1 MNFQKYFSIL
11 QISPTNDTNIIKK
24 AFKSWC
30 LKYNSSDSN
39 ITLSKYNEIN
49 EAYKILIENID
60 NISIDNNYNNNYNNN
75 NNNYNNNNNNN
86 DYDNNNYNNVNNNNV
101 NNNNTIISKHNND
114 INHNIDNFFC
124 YKNNIFEETIII
136 SIEITFE
143 QSFCGC
149 SIPVE
154 ITRIISKNGI
164 VTNEKENI
172 YVPLPSGID
181 NNEII
186 IIENKGN
193 IINNKQYDI
202 KINVILL
209 NHEIFKRNGLDIYYY
224 KDISLLESLTGFA
237 FELEHLNNKKYK
249 INNIKNII
257 KNNETQVFKNLGFNR
272 YNYIGNLIIKYN
284 IIYPKTISDEN
295 KEKLKTILI

>member
-1 MNFQKYFSIL
+1 M
-11 QISPTNDTNIIKK
+11 
-24 AFKSWC
+24 
-30 LKYNSSDSN
+30 
-39 ITLSKYNEIN
+39 
-49 EAYKILIENID
+49 
-60 NISIDNNYNNNYNNN
+60 
-75 NNNYNNNNNNN
+75 
-86 DYDNNNYNNVNNNNV
+86 
-101 NNNNTIISKHNND
+101 
-114 INHNIDNFFC
+114 
-124 YKNNIFEETIII
+124 FEEIINI

-154 ITRIISKNGI
+154 ITRIICKNGI
-164 VTNEKENI
+164 VNNEKENI
-172 YVPLPSGID
+172 YVPLPCGID

-257 KNNETQVFKNLGFNR
+257 KNNETQIFKNLGFNR

>member
-1 MNFQKYFSIL
+1 MNFQKYFNIL

-60 NISIDNNYNNNYNNN
+60 NISIDNNNYNNNN
-75 NNNYNNNNNNN
+75 NNNYNNDNNNNN
-86 DYDNNNYNNVNNNNV
+86 NNYNDNNNYNNVNNNN
-101 NNNNTIISKHNND
+101 NIISKHNND

-154 ITRIISKNGI
+154 ITRIICKNGI

-224 KDISLLESLTGFA
+224 KNISLLESLTGFA